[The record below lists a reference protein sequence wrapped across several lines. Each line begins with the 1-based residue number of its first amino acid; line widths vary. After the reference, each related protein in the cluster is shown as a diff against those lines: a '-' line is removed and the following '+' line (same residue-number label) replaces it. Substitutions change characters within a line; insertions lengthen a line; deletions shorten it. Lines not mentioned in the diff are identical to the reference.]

1 MKKAIDFLSGDP
13 FIKLN
18 NDEVRTIK
26 EAIKICHRGDKLAP
40 QFLCETEEEGAR
52 EVIYKQWIYY
62 RRAGMYLNFVLSK
75 SRIYYIRKGKRDMEN
90 YSNYMRTVHKSKE
103 EPKKEEQ
110 NLLS

>member
-1 MKKAIDFLSGDP
+1 MKKAIDFLSGEP

-18 NDEVRTIK
+18 SDEVRTIK

-40 QFLCETEEEGAR
+40 QFFCETESEL
-52 EVIYKQWIYY
+52 IYKQWMNYG
-62 RRAGMYLNFVLSK
+62 RAGMYLNFILSK
-75 SRIYYIRKGKRDMEN
+75 SRIYYRRKCYRGAKN
-90 YSNYMRTVHKSKE
+90 YSNYMRTVHKWMD

>member
-1 MKKAIDFLSGDP
+1 MKKAIDFLSGEP

-18 NDEVRTIK
+18 SDEVRTIK

-40 QFLCETEEEGAR
+40 QFLCETESEL
-52 EVIYKQWIYY
+52 IYKQWIYY
-62 RRAGMYLNFVLSK
+62 GRAGMYLNFILSK